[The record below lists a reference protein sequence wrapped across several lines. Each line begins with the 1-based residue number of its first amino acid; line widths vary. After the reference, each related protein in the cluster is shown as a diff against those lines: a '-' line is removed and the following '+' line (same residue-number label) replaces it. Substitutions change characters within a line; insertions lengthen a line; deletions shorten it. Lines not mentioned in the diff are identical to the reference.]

1 MIKVYVA
8 SAFCKDETGGN
19 KAGVVLYEN
28 GLTNDEKKKI
38 AKIVGYAETAFVTET
53 PEADFKIEY
62 FTPAEEVPL
71 CGHATIATFGV
82 LKYLNNLDKDSY
94 TIETKSGNLNI
105 NLKENQIFMEQN
117 IPVFYEE
124 LSYKEIKNSF
134 DIDCIN
140 KNIPIQ
146 IVSTGL
152 KDILIPI
159 KNEEVLW
166 QLKPNFEYITEISKK
181 YNVVGMHLYTF
192 SNDKVMCRN
201 FAPLYDVNEESAT
214 GTSNCALA
222 GLLFKK
228 LNIKKDIYSFEQGY
242 SLKAP
247 SQIIVKVISYDKE
260 NIDKIFVGGNSKFL
274 KIMDINLSENNNSK

>member
-94 TIETKSGNLNI
+94 TIETKSGILNI

-124 LSYKEIKNSF
+124 LSYKEIRKSF

-228 LNIKKDIYSFEQGY
+228 LNIKKDIYAFEQGY

>member
-82 LKYLNNLDKDSY
+82 LKYLNKLDKDSY
-94 TIETKSGNLNI
+94 TIETKSGILNI
-105 NLKENQIFMEQN
+105 NLKENKIFMEQN

-124 LSYKEIKNSF
+124 LSYKEIRKSF

-228 LNIKKDIYSFEQGY
+228 LNIKKDIYAFEQGY

>member
-94 TIETKSGNLNI
+94 TIETKSGILNI

-146 IVSTGL
+146 IVSAGL

>member
-82 LKYLNNLDKDSY
+82 LKYLNKLDKDSY
-94 TIETKSGNLNI
+94 TIETKSGILNI

>member
-82 LKYLNNLDKDSY
+82 LKYLNKLDKDSY
-94 TIETKSGNLNI
+94 TIETKSGILNI
-105 NLKENQIFMEQN
+105 NLKENKIFMEQN

-124 LSYKEIKNSF
+124 LSYKEIRKSF

>member
-94 TIETKSGNLNI
+94 TIETKSGILNI
-105 NLKENQIFMEQN
+105 NLKENKIFMEQN

>member
-1 MIKVYVA
+1 MVRVYVA

-94 TIETKSGNLNI
+94 TIETKSGILNI

>member
-94 TIETKSGNLNI
+94 TIETKSGILNI

-124 LSYKEIKNSF
+124 LSYKEIRKSF

>member
-94 TIETKSGNLNI
+94 TIETKSGILNI
-105 NLKENQIFMEQN
+105 NLKENKIFMEQN

-124 LSYKEIKNSF
+124 LSYKEIRKSF

>member
-94 TIETKSGNLNI
+94 TIETKSGILNI

-228 LNIKKDIYSFEQGY
+228 LYIKIDIYSFEQGY

>member
-94 TIETKSGNLNI
+94 TIETKSGILNI

-192 SNDKVMCRN
+192 SNDKVKCRN

-228 LNIKKDIYSFEQGY
+228 LNIKKDIYAFEQGY

>member
-94 TIETKSGNLNI
+94 TIETKSGILNI

-201 FAPLYDVNEESAT
+201 FAPLYDVNEGSAT

>member
-94 TIETKSGNLNI
+94 TIETKSGILNI

>member
-94 TIETKSGNLNI
+94 TIETKSGILNI

-228 LNIKKDIYSFEQGY
+228 LNIKKDIYAFEQGY